1 MGWAEDARQK
11 RRAPIGLY
19 EPERYTVTVYDTF
32 QQYKL
37 RMAALAIANGMSVP
51 QFYAFCADYV
61 IDHHRKLR
69 HFKGVFRKGAREILA
84 AVYAPIGDEFM
95 EPESERTRR
104 RREAFYRFTDWAYSA
119 LFPRKEEE
127 R

>member
-11 RRAPIGLY
+11 RRAPVGLY
-19 EPERYTVTVYDTF
+19 EPERYTVTAYDTF

-37 RMAALAIANGMSVP
+37 RMAALAIANGMTVP
-51 QFYAFCADYV
+51 QFYAFCAEYV

-69 HFKGVFRKGAREILA
+69 HFRGVFRKGAREILA
-84 AVYAPIGDEFM
+84 AVHAPMPENIM

-119 LFPRKEEE
+119 LFPREEGE